1 MTTKPAPKPAPKG
14 AAPAPAAP
22 PSGIKKWLMAIRVP
36 TLPAAVVPVLVG
48 SATALGT
55 DAAVFKPIAFV
66 AALLASLL
74 IQIGTNLAN
83 DYFDHQKGA
92 DTHERLGPVRVTQSG
107 LIPPATVRNAM
118 ILCFALAALCGVYL
132 IMVGGWPILVIGVL
146 SIAAGILYTGG
157 PFPLGYNG
165 LGDVFTFIFFG
176 VVAVMGTDY
185 LHTEQFRGVAFLA
198 SLPVA
203 MLVTAII
210 VVNNLRDA
218 PTDRKAGKRTLAVI
232 FGERFARTEYALLVI
247 GAFLIL
253 PVVWMW
259 GGASPF
265 SMLAWLSAPLAM
277 PLLDAVGKDH
287 GKALNAALRGTARL
301 HMLFGA
307 LLALGLLIG

>member
-1 MTTKPAPKPAPKG
+1 MTTKATQ
-14 AAPAPAAP
+14 AP
-22 PSGIKKWLMAIRVP
+22 PGALKTWLMAIRVP

-48 SATALGT
+48 SATALSDGM
-55 DAAVFKPIAFV
+55 FKPLAFL

-92 DTHERLGPVRVTQSG
+92 DTAERLGPTRVTQSG
-107 LIPPATVRNAM
+107 LIAPGTVRNAM
-118 ILCFALAALCGVYL
+118 LLCFGLAALCGAYLVY
-132 IMVGGWPILVIGVL
+132 VGGWPILVIGVL

-165 LGDVFTFIFFG
+165 LGDIFTFIFFG
-176 VVAVMGTDY
+176 VVAVVGTDY
-185 LHTEQFRGVAFLA
+185 LHSGAFRWVALLA

-232 FGERFARTEYALLVI
+232 FGERFARVEYALLVL
-247 GAFLIL
+247 GAYLIL
-253 PVVWMW
+253 PVVWLW

-265 SMLAWLSAPLAM
+265 SLLPWLSIPLAM
-277 PLLDAVGKDH
+277 PLLELVGRER
-287 GKALNAALRGTARL
+287 GRALNAGLRGTARL
-301 HMLFGA
+301 HMVFGA
-307 LLALGLLIG
+307 LLTLGLLLG

>member
-1 MTTKPAPKPAPKG
+1 MATKAT
-14 AAPAPAAP
+14 AAP
-22 PSGIKKWLMAIRVP
+22 PGALKTWLMAVRVP

-48 SATALGT
+48 SATALADGM
-55 DAAVFKPIAFV
+55 FKPLAFL

-92 DTHERLGPVRVTQSG
+92 DTAERLGPTRVTQSG
-107 LIPPATVRNAM
+107 LIAPTTVRNAM
-118 ILCFALAALCGVYL
+118 LLCFALAAACGAYLVY
-132 IMVGGWPILVIGVL
+132 VGGWPILLIGLL
-146 SIAAGILYTGG
+146 SIASGILYTGG

-165 LGDVFTFIFFG
+165 LGDLFTFIFFG
-176 VVAVMGTDY
+176 VVAVTGTDY
-185 LHTEQFRGVAFLA
+185 LHSGMFRWVALLA

-232 FGERFARTEYALLVI
+232 FGERFARVEYALLVL
-247 GAFLIL
+247 GAYLVL
-253 PVVWMW
+253 PVVWLW

-265 SMLAWLSAPLAM
+265 TLLAWLSLPLAL
-277 PLLDAVGKDH
+277 PLLDLVGKAS
-287 GKALNAALRGTARL
+287 GRALNAGLRGTARL

-307 LLALGLLIG
+307 LMALGLLLGR

>member
-1 MTTKPAPKPAPKG
+1 
-14 AAPAPAAP
+14 
-22 PSGIKKWLMAIRVP
+22 MAIRVP

-48 SATALGT
+48 SATALADGK
-55 DAAVFKPIAFV
+55 FRPLAFV

-92 DTHERLGPVRVTQSG
+92 DTAERLGPTRVTQSG
-107 LIPPATVRNAM
+107 LIAPATVRSAM
-118 ILCFALAALCGVYL
+118 LLCFGLAALCGAYL
-132 IMVGGWPILVIGVL
+132 IYVGGWPILLIGLL
-146 SIAAGILYTGG
+146 SIASGILYTGG

-165 LGDVFTFIFFG
+165 LGDLFTFIFFG
-176 VVAVMGTDY
+176 VVAVIGTDY
-185 LHTEQFRGVAFLA
+185 LHTGAFRWVALLA

-232 FGERFARTEYALLVI
+232 FGEGFARVEYALLVL
-247 GAFLIL
+247 GAFLSL
-253 PVVWMW
+253 PVVWLW

-265 SMLAWLSAPLAM
+265 SLLAWLSMPLAL
-277 PLLDAVGKDH
+277 PLLDLVGKER
-287 GKALNAALRGTARL
+287 GKALNAGLRGTARL
-301 HMLFGA
+301 HMVFGA
-307 LLALGLLIG
+307 LLALGLLL

>member
-1 MTTKPAPKPAPKG
+1 
-14 AAPAPAAP
+14 
-22 PSGIKKWLMAIRVP
+22 MAIRVP

-48 SATALGT
+48 SATALADG
-55 DAAVFKPIAFV
+55 FFRPLAFV

-83 DYFDHQKGA
+83 DYFDHAKGA
-92 DTHERLGPVRVTQSG
+92 DTEERLGPVRVTQSG

-132 IMVGGWPILVIGVL
+132 IYVGGWPILLIGVL
-146 SIAAGILYTGG
+146 SIAAGVLYTGG

-165 LGDVFTFIFFG
+165 LGDVFTFVFFG

-185 LHTEQFRGVAFLA
+185 LHTGQFRGVAFLA

-277 PLLDAVGKDH
+277 PLLDTVGKAH
-287 GKALNAALRGTARL
+287 GKTLNAALRGTARL

>member
-1 MTTKPAPKPAPKG
+1 MATNATA
-14 AAPAPAAP
+14 AAPGRLK
-22 PSGIKKWLMAIRVP
+22 SWLMAIRVP

-48 SATALGT
+48 SATALADGM
-55 DAAVFKPIAFV
+55 FRPLAFL

-92 DTHERLGPVRVTQSG
+92 DTAERLGPTRVTQSG
-107 LIPPATVRNAM
+107 LIPPATVRGAM
-118 ILCFALAALCGVYL
+118 LLCFGLAALCGAYLVY
-132 IMVGGWPILVIGVL
+132 VGGWPILLIGLL
-146 SIAAGILYTGG
+146 SIASGILYTGG

-165 LGDVFTFIFFG
+165 LGDLFTFVFFG
-176 VVAVMGTDY
+176 LVAVVGTDY
-185 LHTEQFRGVAFLA
+185 LHTGAFRPVALLA

-232 FGERFARTEYALLVI
+232 FGERFARVEYALLVI
-247 GAFLIL
+247 GAYLVL
-253 PVVWMW
+253 PVVWLW

-265 SMLAWLSAPLAM
+265 SLLAWLSLPLALPM
-277 PLLDAVGKDH
+277 LDLVGKER
-287 GKALNAALRGTARL
+287 GRALNAGLRGTARL
-301 HMLFGA
+301 HMFFGA
-307 LLALGLLIG
+307 LLALGLLLG

>member
-1 MTTKPAPKPAPKG
+1 MTSNAPSQTAPGPLKT
-14 AAPAPAAP
+14 
-22 PSGIKKWLMAIRVP
+22 WLMAVRVP

-48 SATALGT
+48 SATALADGF
-55 DAAVFKPIAFV
+55 FKPLAFA

-83 DYFDHQKGA
+83 DYFDHEKGA
-92 DTHERLGPVRVTQSG
+92 DTVERLGPVRVTQSG

-132 IMVGGWPILVIGVL
+132 IYVGGWPILVIGVL

-185 LHTEQFRGVAFLA
+185 LHTGQFRGVALLA

-218 PTDRKAGKRTLAVI
+218 PTDARAGKRTLAVI
-232 FGERFARTEYALLVI
+232 FGERFARTEYALLVL

-277 PLLDAVGKDH
+277 PLLDTVGKAR

-301 HMLFGA
+301 HMFFGA

>member
-1 MTTKPAPKPAPKG
+1 MTTKATQ
-14 AAPAPAAP
+14 AP
-22 PSGIKKWLMAIRVP
+22 PGALKTWLMAIRVP

-48 SATALGT
+48 SATALSDGM
-55 DAAVFKPIAFV
+55 FKPLAFV

-92 DTHERLGPVRVTQSG
+92 DTAERLGPTRVTQSG
-107 LIPPATVRNAM
+107 LIAPGTVRNAM
-118 ILCFALAALCGVYL
+118 LLCFGLAALCGAYLVY
-132 IMVGGWPILVIGVL
+132 VGGWPILVIGVL

-165 LGDVFTFIFFG
+165 LGDIFTFIFFG
-176 VVAVMGTDY
+176 VVAVVGTDY
-185 LHTEQFRGVAFLA
+185 LHSGAFRWVALLA

-232 FGERFARTEYALLVI
+232 FGERFARVEYALLVL
-247 GAFLIL
+247 GAYLIL
-253 PVVWMW
+253 PVVWLW

-265 SMLAWLSAPLAM
+265 SLLPWLSIPLAM
-277 PLLDAVGKDH
+277 PLLELVGRER
-287 GKALNAALRGTARL
+287 GRALNAGLRGTARL
-301 HMLFGA
+301 HMVFGA
-307 LLALGLLIG
+307 LLTLGLLLG

>member
-1 MTTKPAPKPAPKG
+1 MTTKATT
-14 AAPAPAAP
+14 AP
-22 PSGIKKWLMAIRVP
+22 PSAIKTWLMAIRVP

-48 SATALGT
+48 SATALADGL
-55 DAAVFKPIAFV
+55 FRPLAFL

-92 DTHERLGPVRVTQSG
+92 DTAERLGPVRVTQSG
-107 LIPPATVRNAM
+107 LIAPATVRGAM
-118 ILCFALAALCGVYL
+118 LLCFGLAALCGAYLVY
-132 IMVGGWPILVIGVL
+132 VGGWPILLIGLL
-146 SIAAGILYTGG
+146 SIASGILYTGG

-165 LGDVFTFIFFG
+165 LGDLFTFIFFG
-176 VVAVMGTDY
+176 VVAVAGTDF
-185 LHTEQFRGVAFLA
+185 LHSGAFRGVALLA
-198 SLPVA
+198 SIPVA

-232 FGERFARTEYALLVI
+232 FGERFARSEYALLVI
-247 GAFLIL
+247 GAYLLL

-265 SMLAWLSAPLAM
+265 SLLAWLSLPLAL
-277 PLLDAVGKDH
+277 PLLDKVGKER
-287 GKALNAALRGTARL
+287 GRALNAALGGTARL

-307 LLALGLLIG
+307 LLALGLLLG

>member
-1 MTTKPAPKPAPKG
+1 MTTKTAPKI
-14 AAPAPAAP
+14 AP
-22 PSGIKKWLMAIRVP
+22 PEAPPGALRRWLMAIRVP

-48 SATALGT
+48 SATALADG
-55 DAAVFKPIAFV
+55 AFRPIAFL
-66 AALLASLL
+66 AALLAALL

-92 DTHERLGPVRVTQSG
+92 DTAERLGPVRVTQSG
-107 LIPPATVRNAM
+107 LIPAATVRNAM
-118 ILCFALAALCGVYL
+118 ILCFALAAACGAYL
-132 IMVGGWPILVIGVL
+132 IAVGGWPILVIGVL
-146 SIAAGILYTGG
+146 SIAAGVLYTGG

-176 VVAVMGTDY
+176 VVAVVGTDY
-185 LHTEQFRGVAFLA
+185 IHTEQLRWVAILA

-203 MLVTAII
+203 MIVTAII

-232 FGERFARTEYALLVI
+232 FGERFARSEYALLVI
-247 GAFLIL
+247 GAFLVL

-265 SMLAWLSAPLAM
+265 SMLAWLSVPVAM
-277 PLLDAVGKDH
+277 PLLDLVGRER
-287 GKALNAALRGTARL
+287 GRALNAALRGTGKL

-307 LLALGLLIG
+307 LLALGLLLG

>member
-1 MTTKPAPKPAPKG
+1 MTTTTT
-14 AAPAPAAP
+14 APAGALK
-22 PSGIKKWLMAIRVP
+22 IWLMAIRVP

-48 SATALGT
+48 SALALADG
-55 DAAVFKPIAFV
+55 AFKPFAFL

-92 DTHERLGPVRVTQSG
+92 DTAERLGPVRVTQSG
-107 LIPPATVRNAM
+107 LIPPATVRGAM
-118 ILCFALAALCGVYL
+118 LLCFGLAALCGAYL
-132 IMVGGWPILVIGVL
+132 VAVGGWPILLIGLL
-146 SIAAGILYTGG
+146 SIASGILYTGG

-165 LGDVFTFIFFG
+165 MGDLFTFIFFG

-185 LHTEQFRGVAFLA
+185 LHTGAWRGVALLA
-198 SLPVA
+198 SLPVG

-247 GAFLIL
+247 GAYLIL

-265 SMLAWLSAPLAM
+265 SLIAWLSLPLAL
-277 PLLDAVGKDH
+277 PLLDLVGKER
-287 GKALNAALRGTARL
+287 GRALNAALRGTARL

-307 LLALGLLIG
+307 LLALGLLLG